1 MKKENIIICIT
12 ASIILISIISIII
25 VKNFNKENT
34 NQNDSLKFKEEYE
47 SLNNTK
53 MGSSDNTYSQLTIAE
68 DNPMIY
74 IDAKKAQD
82 VLSSDKAII
91 YVGAAWCPWCRKA
104 VPIMLDVAKKLK
116 IDTIYYLNLD
126 NEKSKFEIKDNELIT
141 TQKGTDD
148 YYKLLDALEE
158 YLEDYKLTD
167 NSTGK
172 EYDTKEKRIYMPYI
186 ITIKDGKIVDAKTTT
201 IKTDDVEEEKQELN
215 KMYSEMLSKIYPP
228 SNVCTS
234 EDHCN

>member
-1 MKKENIIICIT
+1 MKKKNIIICII

-25 VKNFNKENT
+25 VKNINKEDN

-53 MGSSDNTYSQLTIAE
+53 MGSSGNTYSELTIPE

-74 IDAKKAQD
+74 IDAKKALD
-82 VLSSDKAII
+82 VLNSDKAVI
-91 YVGAAWCPWCRKA
+91 YVGANWCPWCRKA

-126 NEKSKFEIKDNELIT
+126 NEKSKFEIKDDKLIT
-141 TQKGTDD
+141 TQEGTDN

-167 NSTGK
+167 TSTEK

-186 ITIKDGKIVDAKTTT
+186 ITIKNGKIVEAKTTT
-201 IKTDDVEEEKQELN
+201 IKTDDAEEEKQKLN
-215 KMYSEMLSKIYPP
+215 KMYSEMLSKLYPA

-234 EDHCN
+234 KDHCN

>member
-25 VKNFNKENT
+25 VKNLNKEDT

-53 MGSSDNTYSQLTIAE
+53 IGSSDNTYSQLTIAE

-74 IDAKKAQD
+74 TDAKKAQD
-82 VLSSDKAII
+82 VLNSDKAII

-116 IDTIYYLNLD
+116 ID

-167 NSTGK
+167 TSTGK

-215 KMYSEMLSKIYPP
+215 KMYSEMLSKIYPS

-234 EDHCN
+234 ENHCN

>member
-1 MKKENIIICIT
+1 MKKKNIIICII

-25 VKNFNKENT
+25 VKNINKEDN

-53 MGSSDNTYSQLTIAE
+53 MGSSGNTYSELTIPE

-74 IDAKKAQD
+74 IDAKKALD
-82 VLSSDKAII
+82 VLNSDKAVI
-91 YVGAAWCPWCRKA
+91 YVGANWCPWCRKA

-126 NEKSKFEIKDNELIT
+126 NEKSKFEIKDDKLIT
-141 TQKGTDD
+141 TQEGTDN

-167 NSTGK
+167 TSTGK

-186 ITIKDGKIVDAKTTT
+186 ITIKNGKIVEAKTMT
-201 IKTDDVEEEKQELN
+201 IKTDDAEEEKQELN
-215 KMYSEMLSKIYPP
+215 KMYSEMLSKLYPA

-234 EDHCN
+234 KDHCN